1 MQTIVHV
8 TGFEEETLNNFKGS
22 YIIAIIFA
30 VNTRIVEKWD
40 CTIEGAFAS
49 VSSNFFSFFIRSNLK
64 ELLKNLN
71 NQKDV
76 IK

>member
-8 TGFEEETLNNFKGS
+8 TGFEEKTLNNFKGS

-30 VNTRIVEKWD
+30 VKTRIV
-40 CTIEGAFAS
+40 
-49 VSSNFFSFFIRSNLK
+49 SFFIRSNLK
-64 ELLKNLN
+64 QLLKNLN

>member
-49 VSSNFFSFFIRSNLK
+49 YIMWRSEFS
-64 ELLKNLN
+64 
-71 NQKDV
+71 
-76 IK
+76 